1 MRFRSDPAPGAGQPA
16 SRIRSGSVRPPLIP
30 LTEAGQ
36 ATALALLK
44 QGAPMLGDPGAEG
57 AR

>member
-1 MRFRSDPAPGAGQPA
+1 MRFRSDPA
-16 SRIRSGSVRPPLIP
+16 RIRGAIAPVRPPLIP

-44 QGAPMLGDPGAEG
+44 QGAPVLEGPVAEV